1 MFPDLSEKPLNTEVE
16 EHLQNVYKLRGQ
28 NLLMPKKSLKLA
40 DEIVE
45 GLQGKGASYLEIQ
58 EAMIV
63 ASNLLYSKMINQK
76 L

>member
-1 MFPDLSEKPLNTEVE
+1 MKLSEKPLNTEIDQ
-16 EHLQNVYKLRGQ
+16 HMQNIYKLKGQ
-28 NLLMPKKSLKLA
+28 NLLILEQSLKLA
-40 DEIVE
+40 NEIVE

-63 ASNLLYSKMINQK
+63 ASNQLYSKMINQK